1 MFKSIAVK
9 VPQGGSVQGTPK
21 GEKKPIERKL
31 QYGAPSFDSIFVNL
45 SWVLLI
51 DSSLRGL
58 LQSSRGTITIRLA
71 ILFVLTIIIFL
82 SGSIAG
88 PPQLFPPTPLG

>member
-1 MFKSIAVK
+1 M
-9 VPQGGSVQGTPK
+9 PHGGSVHGTPK

-31 QYGAPSFDSIFVNL
+31 QYGAPSFSSILVNL
-45 SWVLLI
+45 TWVLFI
-51 DSSLRGL
+51 DNSSRGL
-58 LQSSRGTITIRLA
+58 LQSSRGTITIKLA
-71 ILFVLTIIIFL
+71 ILLVFTTIIFL